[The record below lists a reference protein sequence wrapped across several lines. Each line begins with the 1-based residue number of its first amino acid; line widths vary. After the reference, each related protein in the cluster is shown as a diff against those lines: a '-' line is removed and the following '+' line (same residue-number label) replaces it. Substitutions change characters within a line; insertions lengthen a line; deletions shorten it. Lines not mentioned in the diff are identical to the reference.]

1 MNFRKTIITAL
12 LIGVCVGVCANT
24 GSENDIFGKSRK
36 KHKKTTYSVDNK
48 IDSIIKFSR
57 TFLGTPYRYGGST
70 PRGFDCSGF
79 MVYVFKNFS
88 IDLPRT
94 GTEQYHSYASVPRH
108 NIRKG
113 DLVFF
118 AGRRHGKR
126 IGHVGMVISDTIENG
141 RFRFIHS
148 STQSGIVISDSD
160 EPYYEDRY
168 MSACRIFP
176 YGIEVVPETPT
187 SAKHKAKI
195 STDDIISAIAASSST
210 SSSAETAVY
219 HTVKRGETLFAIAR
233 RYGTTVDA
241 ICKLNNMD
249 AGNIKKGQK
258 LLIRQSE
265 PALSAGVSD
274 MEEEIEEEQYAEIK
288 TSKPA
293 KRSEAAKTAKDTK
306 TTKDTKTAKKSDT
319 NKSKKHGTVKHKV
332 VRGETLYGIAKK
344 YNTTVEKIKKDNRL
358 KSNNLS
364 VGQKLKIKR

>member
-1 MNFRKTIITAL
+1 
-12 LIGVCVGVCANT
+12 
-24 GSENDIFGKSRK
+24 
-36 KHKKTTYSVDNK
+36 
-48 IDSIIKFSR
+48 
-57 TFLGTPYRYGGST
+57 
-70 PRGFDCSGF
+70 
-79 MVYVFKNFS
+79 
-88 IDLPRT
+88 
-94 GTEQYHSYASVPRH
+94 
-108 NIRKG
+108 
-113 DLVFF
+113 
-118 AGRRHGKR
+118 
-126 IGHVGMVISDTIENG
+126 MVISDTIENG

-168 MSACRIFP
+168 ISACRIFP
-176 YGIEVVPETPT
+176 YGIEVVPETPA

-210 SSSAETAVY
+210 SSSTEAAVY

-241 ICKLNNMD
+241 ICKLNDID

-258 LLIRQSE
+258 LLIRQPETAISD
-265 PALSAGVSD
+265 GVSD
-274 MEEEIEEEQYAEIK
+274 MEEVIEEEQYAEIK
-288 TSKPA
+288 TSKSA

-306 TTKDTKTAKKSDT
+306 TTKKSDT
-319 NKSKKHGTVKHKV
+319 NKSKKRGTIKHKV

>member
-1 MNFRKTIITAL
+1 M
-12 LIGVCVGVCANT
+12 
-24 GSENDIFGKSRK
+24 
-36 KHKKTTYSVDNK
+36 
-48 IDSIIKFSR
+48 
-57 TFLGTPYRYGGST
+57 
-70 PRGFDCSGF
+70 
-79 MVYVFKNFS
+79 
-88 IDLPRT
+88 
-94 GTEQYHSYASVPRH
+94 
-108 NIRKG
+108 
-113 DLVFF
+113 
-118 AGRRHGKR
+118 
-126 IGHVGMVISDTIENG
+126 
-141 RFRFIHS
+141 
-148 STQSGIVISDSD
+148 
-160 EPYYEDRY
+160 
-168 MSACRIFP
+168 
-176 YGIEVVPETPT
+176 PETPA

-210 SSSAETAVY
+210 SSSAEAAVY

-241 ICKLNNMD
+241 ICKLNDID

-293 KRSEAAKTAKDTK
+293 KRSEAAKTA
-306 TTKDTKTAKKSDT
+306 KDTKTAKKSDT

>member
-1 MNFRKTIITAL
+1 
-12 LIGVCVGVCANT
+12 
-24 GSENDIFGKSRK
+24 
-36 KHKKTTYSVDNK
+36 
-48 IDSIIKFSR
+48 
-57 TFLGTPYRYGGST
+57 
-70 PRGFDCSGF
+70 

-168 MSACRIFP
+168 ISACRIFP
-176 YGIEVVPETPT
+176 YGIEVVPETPA

-195 STDDIISAIAASSST
+195 STDDIISAIAASSSA

-241 ICKLNNMD
+241 ICKLNDMD

-293 KRSEAAKTAKDTK
+293 KRSEAVKTAKDTK
-306 TTKDTKTAKKSDT
+306 TTKNTKTTKTTKKSDT
-319 NKSKKHGTVKHKV
+319 NKSKKQGTVKHKV

>member
-1 MNFRKTIITAL
+1 MNIRKTIITAL
-12 LIGVCVGVCANT
+12 LIGVCVGVFADT
-24 GSENDIFGKSRK
+24 GGDNDIFGKSRK

-168 MSACRIFP
+168 ISACRIFP
-176 YGIEVVPETPT
+176 YGIEVVPETPA

-210 SSSAETAVY
+210 SSSAEAVVY

-233 RYGTTVDA
+233 RYGVDA
-241 ICKLNNMD
+241 ICKLNDID

-258 LLIRQSE
+258 LLIRQPETAISD
-265 PALSAGVSD
+265 GVSD
-274 MEEEIEEEQYAEIK
+274 MEEVIEEEQYAEIK

-306 TTKDTKTAKKSDT
+306 TTKKSDT
-319 NKSKKHGTVKHKV
+319 NKSKKRGTVKHKV